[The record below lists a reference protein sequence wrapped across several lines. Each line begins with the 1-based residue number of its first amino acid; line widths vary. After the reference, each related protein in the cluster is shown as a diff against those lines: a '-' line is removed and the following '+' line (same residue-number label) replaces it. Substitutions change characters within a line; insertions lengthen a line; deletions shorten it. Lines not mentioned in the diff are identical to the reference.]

1 MQTFPTSDY
10 LIKNNFFD
18 KIRNK
23 IESKN
28 GENIFFSFELSKNI
42 ISTFS
47 ELLLIGQN
55 DSLDVL
61 LLDEKFLAI
70 KKGTKL
76 PDPYFGGQFDKW
88 KFIHVMH

>member
-70 KKGTKL
+70 KKG
-76 PDPYFGGQFDKW
+76 
-88 KFIHVMH
+88 